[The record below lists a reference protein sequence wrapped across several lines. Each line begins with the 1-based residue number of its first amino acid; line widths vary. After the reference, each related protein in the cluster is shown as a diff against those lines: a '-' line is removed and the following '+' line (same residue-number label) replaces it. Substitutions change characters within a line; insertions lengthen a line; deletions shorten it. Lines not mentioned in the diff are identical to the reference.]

1 MSILRKLVAVLL
13 VACMALSL
21 AGCGDTTW
29 IMKADDI
36 VLNSGLYIYYQTQG
50 YYEAV
55 MTLVNQTQD
64 MNYYYAYMYGQPLLE
79 EKLNDG
85 TVEDYTN
92 QYAIDM
98 CRQYVVVEHLFN
110 ELGLEVSAEDEALIK
125 AQVRNT
131 WNDSKE
137 SLESI
142 GISES
147 TLRKVITSRIKEDL
161 VFEAYYEVGGI
172 KGTTEETIK
181 DHLSDDYARIK
192 FMTFNFAE
200 SIEDAIDEAV
210 KNDQLALAQSYL
222 DRANAGEDM
231 NALIEEYNAYL
242 ESLKEEETT
251 DEETADNETAD
262 ETEDETVEAE
272 TEDEEA
278 DPYLNETLLHVD
290 GTYPSEKFVGYVF
303 NNCKV
308 GEYSLIQDDINFY
321 LVQRLDILERNDI
334 YENYRDSLIAEIYDS
349 DYTKLINE
357 TLAKYDID
365 INEKSVKRYTAKNA
379 IEGRGDDKTK

>member
-55 MTLVNQTQD
+55 MTLAQQD

-210 KNDQLALAQSYL
+210 KNEQLALAQSYL

-231 NALIEEYNAYL
+231 NTLIEEYNAYL

-251 DEETADNETAD
+251 DEETADNETA
-262 ETEDETVEAE
+262 DETVEAE

-379 IEGRGDDKTK
+379 IEGRGGDKTK

>member
-1 MSILRKLVAVLL
+1 MAVLL

-55 MTLVNQTQD
+55 MTLAQQD

-231 NALIEEYNAYL
+231 NTLIEEYNAYL

-251 DEETADNETAD
+251 DEETADNETA
-262 ETEDETVEAE
+262 DETVEAE

>member
-1 MSILRKLVAVLL
+1 
-13 VACMALSL
+13 
-21 AGCGDTTW
+21 
-29 IMKADDI
+29 
-36 VLNSGLYIYYQTQG
+36 
-50 YYEAV
+50 
-55 MTLVNQTQD
+55 

>member
-55 MTLVNQTQD
+55 MTLAQQD

-210 KNDQLALAQSYL
+210 KNEQLALAQSYL

-251 DEETADNETAD
+251 DEETADNETA
-262 ETEDETVEAE
+262 DETVEAE

>member
-55 MTLVNQTQD
+55 MTLAQQD

-210 KNDQLALAQSYL
+210 KNEQLALAQSYL

-251 DEETADNETAD
+251 DGETADNETAD
-262 ETEDETVEAE
+262 ETADETVEAE

>member
-1 MSILRKLVAVLL
+1 MSILRKIVAVLL
-13 VACMALSL
+13 VTCMAVCL

-50 YYEAV
+50 YYDAV
-55 MTLVNQTQD
+55 MQLANED
-64 MNYYYAYMYGQPLLE
+64 INYYYAYMYGQPLLE
-79 EKLNDG
+79 EALGDG
-85 TVEDYTN
+85 TVADYTN

-98 CRQYVVVEHLFN
+98 CKQYVVVEHLFN
-110 ELGLEVSAEDEALIK
+110 ELGLELDAEDEAYIK
-125 AQVRNT
+125 AQVKKT
-131 WNDSKE
+131 WNSNQE
-137 SLESI
+137 TLEDI
-142 GISES
+142 GISEA
-147 TLRKVITSRIKEDL
+147 TLRKAVTTLIKEDL

-181 DHLSDDYARIK
+181 DYLADEYARIK

-200 SIEDAIDEAV
+200 SVDDAIDAQV

-231 NALIEEYNAYL
+231 NALIDEYNAYL
-242 ESLKEEETT
+242 ESLEPA
-251 DEETADNETAD
+251 DEEADAD
-262 ETEDETVEAE
+262 ESVEAE
-272 TEDEEA
+272 TEDAETETTV
-278 DPYLNETLLHVD
+278 DPYLNENILHVD
-290 GTYPSEKFVGYVF
+290 GTYPSEKFVSYVF

-308 GEYSLIQDDINFY
+308 GEYSVIQDDINFY
-321 LVQRLDILERNDI
+321 LVQRLDILERTDI
-334 YENYRDSLIAEIYDS
+334 YENYRSSLIAEIYDS

-379 IEGRGDDKTK
+379 IEGREKKDAAQ

>member
-55 MTLVNQTQD
+55 MTLAQKD

-210 KNDQLALAQSYL
+210 KNEQLALAQSYL

-231 NALIEEYNAYL
+231 NALIEEYNAYH

-251 DEETADNETAD
+251 DEETADNETA
-262 ETEDETVEAE
+262 DETVEAE

>member
-1 MSILRKLVAVLL
+1 MSILRKLVTVLL
-13 VACMALSL
+13 IACMALSL

-29 IMKADDI
+29 IMKADDV

-55 MTLVNQTQD
+55 MTLAQQD
-64 MNYYYAYMYGQPLLE
+64 MNYYYAYMYGQSLLE
-79 EKLNDG
+79 EKLDNG

-98 CRQYVVVEHLFN
+98 CRQYVVIEHLFN
-110 ELGLEVSAEDEALIK
+110 ELGLEIDAEDEAYIK

-131 WNDSKE
+131 WNDSRE
-137 SLESI
+137 SLENI

-147 TLRKVITSRIKEDL
+147 TLRKVVTSRVKEDL
-161 VFEAYYEVGGI
+161 VFNAYYEVGGV

-181 DHLSDDYARIK
+181 DYLADDYARIK

-210 KNDQLALAQSYL
+210 KNEQLALAQSYL

-231 NALIEEYNAYL
+231 NALIEEYNEYL
-242 ESLKEEETT
+242 ASLEETEEETA
-251 DEETADNETAD
+251 EEEAD
-262 ETEDETVEAE
+262 DETVEAE
-272 TEDEEA
+272 VEEEA
-278 DPYLNETLLHVD
+278 NPYLNENLLHVD

-321 LVQRLDILERNDI
+321 LVQRLDILERTDI
-334 YENYRDSLIAEIYDS
+334 YETYRSSLIAEIYDS

-357 TLAKYDID
+357 TLAKYDIE

>member
-55 MTLVNQTQD
+55 MTLAQQD

-200 SIEDAIDEAV
+200 NIEDAIDEAV

-251 DEETADNETAD
+251 DEETADNETA
-262 ETEDETVEAE
+262 DETVEAE

>member
-55 MTLVNQTQD
+55 MTLAQQD

-210 KNDQLALAQSYL
+210 KNEQLALAQSYL

-231 NALIEEYNAYL
+231 NTLIEEYNAYL

-251 DEETADNETAD
+251 DEETADNETA
-262 ETEDETVEAE
+262 DETVEAE

>member
-55 MTLVNQTQD
+55 MTLAQQD

-231 NALIEEYNAYL
+231 NTLIEEYNAYL

-251 DEETADNETAD
+251 DEETADNETA
-262 ETEDETVEAE
+262 DETVEAE

>member
-55 MTLVNQTQD
+55 MTLAQQD
-64 MNYYYAYMYGQPLLE
+64 MNYYYAYMYGQSLLE

-210 KNDQLALAQSYL
+210 KNEQLALAQSYL

-262 ETEDETVEAE
+262 ETADETVEAE

>member
-29 IMKADDI
+29 IMKSDDI

>member
-55 MTLVNQTQD
+55 MTLAQQD
-64 MNYYYAYMYGQPLLE
+64 MNYYYAYMYGQSLLE

-110 ELGLEVSAEDEALIK
+110 ELGLEIDAEDEALIK

-210 KNDQLALAQSYL
+210 KNEQLALAQSYL

-231 NALIEEYNAYL
+231 NTLIEEYNAYL

-251 DEETADNETAD
+251 DEETADNETA
-262 ETEDETVEAE
+262 DETVEAE

>member
-55 MTLVNQTQD
+55 MTLAQQD
-64 MNYYYAYMYGQPLLE
+64 MNYYYAYMYGQSLLE

-210 KNDQLALAQSYL
+210 KNEQLALAQSYL

-231 NALIEEYNAYL
+231 NTLIEEYNAYL

-251 DEETADNETAD
+251 DEETADNETA
-262 ETEDETVEAE
+262 DETVEAE

>member
-55 MTLVNQTQD
+55 MTLAQQD
-64 MNYYYAYMYGQPLLE
+64 MNYYYAYMYGQSLLE

-110 ELGLEVSAEDEALIK
+110 ELGLEVSDEDEALIK

-210 KNDQLALAQSYL
+210 KNEQLALAQSYL

-231 NALIEEYNAYL
+231 NTLIEEYNAYL

-251 DEETADNETAD
+251 DEETADNETA
-262 ETEDETVEAE
+262 DETVEAE

>member
-1 MSILRKLVAVLL
+1 MSILRELVAVLL

-55 MTLVNQTQD
+55 MTLAQQD

-131 WNDSKE
+131 WNDNKE

-210 KNDQLALAQSYL
+210 KNEQLALAQSYL

-231 NALIEEYNAYL
+231 NTLIEEYNAYL

-251 DEETADNETAD
+251 DEETADNETA
-262 ETEDETVEAE
+262 DETVEAE

>member
-1 MSILRKLVAVLL
+1 MSILRKIVAVLL
-13 VACMALSL
+13 VTCMAVCL

-50 YYEAV
+50 YYDAV
-55 MTLVNQTQD
+55 MQLANED
-64 MNYYYAYMYGQPLLE
+64 INYYYAYMYGQPLLE
-79 EKLNDG
+79 EALGDG
-85 TVEDYTN
+85 TVADYTN

-98 CRQYVVVEHLFN
+98 CKQYVVVEHLFN
-110 ELGLEVSAEDEALIK
+110 ELGLELDAEDEAYIK
-125 AQVRNT
+125 AQVKKT
-131 WNDSKE
+131 WNSNQE
-137 SLESI
+137 TLEDI
-142 GISES
+142 GISEA
-147 TLRKVITSRIKEDL
+147 TLRKAVTTLIKEDL

-181 DHLSDDYARIK
+181 DYLADEYARIK

-200 SIEDAIDEAV
+200 SVDDAIDAQV

-231 NALIEEYNAYL
+231 NALIDEYNAYL
-242 ESLKEEETT
+242 ESLEPA
-251 DEETADNETAD
+251 DEEADAD
-262 ETEDETVEAE
+262 ESVEAE
-272 TEDEEA
+272 TEDAETETTV
-278 DPYLNETLLHVD
+278 DPYLNENILHVD
-290 GTYPSEKFVGYVF
+290 GTYPSEKFVSYVF

-308 GEYSLIQDDINFY
+308 GEYSVIQDDINFY
-321 LVQRLDILERNDI
+321 LVQRLDILERTDI
-334 YENYRDSLIAEIYDS
+334 YENYRSSLIAEIYDS

-379 IEGRGDDKTK
+379 MEGREKKDAAQ

>member
-55 MTLVNQTQD
+55 MTLAQKD

-210 KNDQLALAQSYL
+210 KNEQLALAQSYL

-251 DEETADNETAD
+251 DEETADNETA
-262 ETEDETVEAE
+262 DETVEAE

>member
-55 MTLVNQTQD
+55 MTLAQQD

-210 KNDQLALAQSYL
+210 KNEQLALAQSYL

-231 NALIEEYNAYL
+231 NTLIEEYNAYL
-242 ESLKEEETT
+242 ESLKEEET
-251 DEETADNETAD
+251 ADNETAD
-262 ETEDETVEAE
+262 ETADETVEAE

>member
-1 MSILRKLVAVLL
+1 MSILRKIVAVLL
-13 VACMALSL
+13 VTCMAVCL

-50 YYEAV
+50 YYDAV
-55 MTLVNQTQD
+55 MQLANED
-64 MNYYYAYMYGQPLLE
+64 INYYYAYMYGQPLLE
-79 EKLNDG
+79 EALGDG
-85 TVEDYTN
+85 TVADYTN

-98 CRQYVVVEHLFN
+98 CKQYVVVEHLFN
-110 ELGLEVSAEDEALIK
+110 ELGLELDAEDEAYIK
-125 AQVRNT
+125 AQVKKT
-131 WNDSKE
+131 WNSNQE
-137 SLESI
+137 TLEDI
-142 GISES
+142 GISEA
-147 TLRKVITSRIKEDL
+147 TLRKAVTTLIKEDL

-181 DHLSDDYARIK
+181 DYLADEYARIK

-200 SIEDAIDEAV
+200 SVDDAIDAQV

-231 NALIEEYNAYL
+231 NALIDEYNAYL
-242 ESLKEEETT
+242 ESLEPA
-251 DEETADNETAD
+251 DEEADAD
-262 ETEDETVEAE
+262 ESVEAE
-272 TEDEEA
+272 TEDAETETTV
-278 DPYLNETLLHVD
+278 DPYLNENILHVD
-290 GTYPSEKFVGYVF
+290 GTYPSEKFVSYVF

-308 GEYSLIQDDINFY
+308 GEYSVIQDDINFY
-321 LVQRLDILERNDI
+321 LVQRLDILERTDI
-334 YENYRDSLIAEIYDS
+334 YENYRSSLIAEIYDS

-379 IEGRGDDKTK
+379 IEGREKKDTAQ